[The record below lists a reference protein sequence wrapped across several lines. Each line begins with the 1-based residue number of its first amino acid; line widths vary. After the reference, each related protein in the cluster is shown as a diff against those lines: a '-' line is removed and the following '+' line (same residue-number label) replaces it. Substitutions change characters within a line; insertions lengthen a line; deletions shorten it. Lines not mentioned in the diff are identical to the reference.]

1 MRLQKFISRCG
12 YASRRK
18 AEELIL
24 EGKVTINGDIITE
37 LGTKVKEG
45 DFVKVSGKTLK
56 LEESNIYILLNKP
69 VGYITSSKDQFERE
83 TVLDLVKGVKER
95 IYPVGRLDYD
105 TSGLLILTN
114 DGDFTLKMTHPKNE
128 VEKTY
133 LAKVKGI
140 PSTEKLELL
149 RNGIRIENYVTAK
162 AKIERVKIYDH
173 NSLIKITIHE
183 GKNRQVRKM
192 FDKIGHSVRGLQR
205 VQIGNLKI
213 GELKEG
219 KWRYISPEEIKEL
232 MKKRKG

>member
-1 MRLQKFISRCG
+1 MRLQKYISRSG
-12 YASRRK
+12 YTSRRK

-24 EGKVTINGDIITE
+24 AGKVTINGNVIKE
-37 LGTKVKEG
+37 LGTKVEEG
-45 DFVKVSGKTLK
+45 DFVKVNGKTLQIENSK
-56 LEESNIYILLNKP
+56 IYILLNKP
-69 VGYITSSKDQFERE
+69 VGYITSSKDQFQRE

-140 PSTEKLELL
+140 PTNEKLDLL

-162 AKIERVKIYDH
+162 AKVERIKVYDH

-205 VQIGNLKI
+205 TQIGNLKI

-219 KWRYISPEEIKEL
+219 KWRYITPEEINEL
-232 MKKRKG
+232 TKKRKG